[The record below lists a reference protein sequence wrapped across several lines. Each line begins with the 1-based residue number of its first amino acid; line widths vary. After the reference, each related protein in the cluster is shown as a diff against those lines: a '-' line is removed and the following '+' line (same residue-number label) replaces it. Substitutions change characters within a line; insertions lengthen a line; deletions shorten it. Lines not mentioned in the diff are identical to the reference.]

1 MPSVV
6 GTPGG
11 RVFVGP
17 PGQPALATAGSGDV
31 LAGTIAGLLAQGL
44 GAPEAAVCALHVG
57 SDAARR
63 AGGPTG
69 AGVVAGDLVR
79 ALPAAFAGFLR

>member
-6 GTPGG
+6 GTPDG

-44 GAPEAAVCALHVG
+44 GAAEAAVCALHLG

-69 AGVVAGDLVR
+69 AGVVASDLV
-79 ALPAAFAGFLR
+79 AHLPAALAAALA